1 MHICILQ
8 RFSLF
13 HMKSPYSYHLMLNV
27 LARNVGVGQAL
38 GEPVQVH
45 NVYLVPRE
53 LEVLR

>member
-8 RFSLF
+8 CFSLF